1 MFKLKNA
8 FLIEERLTFRN
19 KIYFSKEFLVPWRQR
34 QIFNGKAKSH
44 LWFS

>member
-1 MFKLKNA
+1 MFQLKIE
-8 FLIEERLTFRN
+8 FLIEERLTFSN
-19 KIYFSKEFLVPWRQR
+19 MVYFSKEFSIPWRQK